1 VPIPTLSILWR
12 PNATGPNPK
21 TRDDRELIRAYSGQ
35 PAVERVLHDLTV
47 TMNRMA
53 DISPAAVAQVQRWIN
68 EIETLEGD
76 WSGQVAEGTAHYAGA
91 IEYEGP
97 LAGSVPD
104 RADTLKRAD
113 VLEWDTD
120 LSKVKYKLQQGSATQ
135 AGSMG
140 QRIADL
146 RGRVL
151 IAMELNRSGG
161 IVRS

>member
-1 VPIPTLSILWR
+1 VPIPTLDPLWR

-21 TRDDRELIRAYSGQ
+21 TRDDRELIRSYSGQ

-47 TMNRMA
+47 TMNRMSS
-53 DISPAAVAQVQRWIN
+53 ISPAAVAQVQTWIN

-91 IEYEGP
+91 SEYEGP
-97 LAGSVPD
+97 LPGTTVERSD
-104 RADTLKRAD
+104 MLKRAD

-120 LSKVKYKLQQGSATQ
+120 LKKVKYKLQQGTATQ

-146 RGRVL
+146 KGRVL
-151 IAMELNRSGG
+151 TAMELNRSGG

>member
-1 VPIPTLSILWR
+1 MAIPTLSVLWR
-12 PNATGPNPK
+12 PNATGPNPR
-21 TRDDRELIRAYSGQ
+21 TRDDRELIRGYSGQ

-53 DISPAAVAQVQRWIN
+53 SISPAAVAQVQTWIN

-76 WSGQVAEGTAHYAGA
+76 WSGQVADGTAHYAGA
-91 IEYEGP
+91 SEYEGP
-97 LAGSVPD
+97 LPGTTVERSD
-104 RADTLKRAD
+104 MLKRAD

-120 LSKVKYKLQQGSATQ
+120 LKKVRYKLQQGTATQ

-146 RGRVL
+146 KGRVL
-151 IAMELNRSGG
+151 TAMELNRSGG

>member
-1 VPIPTLSILWR
+1 MPIPTLDPLWR

-21 TRDDRELIRAYSGQ
+21 TRDDRELIRSYSGQ

-47 TMNRMA
+47 TMNRMSS
-53 DISPAAVAQVQRWIN
+53 ISPAAVAQVQTWIN

-91 IEYEGP
+91 SEYEGP
-97 LAGSVPD
+97 LPGTTVERSD
-104 RADTLKRAD
+104 MLKRAD

-120 LSKVKYKLQQGSATQ
+120 LKKVKYKLQQGTATQ

-146 RGRVL
+146 KGRVL
-151 IAMELNRSGG
+151 TAMELNRSGG